1 MVMASGTATLK
12 MSTFDDTTTS
22 WERRVQICSAI
33 EKTYVP
39 NNNGLSHSLDIHT
52 NSKDMHPVDMLTRVV
67 EAEGIRQLLMMTK
80 KEELQKMCEHG
91 ALVDADPN
99 DKRQMIKLILQTWT
113 DIGTKKFLKKVSD
126 AQIVTICKNL
136 GISPIPAF
144 SISSD
149 RNVCVEQIIRQLHI
163 IGLENFS
170 KKVADENVKNILEH
184 TSKSQQPDRLQ
195 IPTGKKNGDSRGER
209 AHSGEKSGA
218 SSTSRSSSREHGMAK
233 SQEILKKTPK
243 SKKEKEKDKD
253 KNDSQKEKEKEKDK
267 DKNETKSPR
276 KAEKE
281 KGKKKS

>member
-12 MSTFDDTTTS
+12 MSTFDDAATS

-39 NNNGLSHSLDIHT
+39 NNNNGSPHSLDIHT

-67 EAEGIRQLLMMTK
+67 EAEGIKQLLMMTK
-80 KEELQKMCEHG
+80 KKELQKMCEHA

-99 DKRQMIKLILQTWT
+99 DKRQMIKHILQTWT
-113 DIGTKKFLKKVSD
+113 DIGTKKFLKQKVSD

-195 IPTGKKNGDSRGER
+195 IPGKKNGDSRGER
-209 AHSGEKSGA
+209 AHSGEKSGT

-233 SQEILKKTPK
+233 SQEILKKSPK
-243 SKKEKEKDKD
+243 SKKKKRKRKKIKMTHKKTQNRLGKQKRKKEKRNLEFSDVI
-253 KNDSQKEKEKEKDK
+253 
-267 DKNETKSPR
+267 P
-276 KAEKE
+276 
-281 KGKKKS
+281 KK

>member
-1 MVMASGTATLK
+1 MASGTATLK
-12 MSTFDDTTTS
+12 MSTYDDASTS
-22 WERRVQICSAI
+22 WERRVQISSAI
-33 EKTYVP
+33 EKTNAP

-80 KEELQKMCEHG
+80 KKELQKMCEHG

-113 DIGTKKFLKKVSD
+113 DIGTKKFLKHKVSD

-136 GISPIPAF
+136 GIIPPIPAF

-195 IPTGKKNGDSRGER
+195 IP
-209 AHSGEKSGA
+209 
-218 SSTSRSSSREHGMAK
+218 
-233 SQEILKKTPK
+233 
-243 SKKEKEKDKD
+243 
-253 KNDSQKEKEKEKDK
+253 
-267 DKNETKSPR
+267 
-276 KAEKE
+276 
-281 KGKKKS
+281 GKKKRGLPWGKSTFRRKVWNKFHVTLFIT

>member
-12 MSTFDDTTTS
+12 MSNFDDAATS

-39 NNNGLSHSLDIHT
+39 NNNGLSSSLDIHT

-80 KEELQKMCEHG
+80 KKELQKMCEHG

-113 DIGTKKFLKKVSD
+113 DIGTKKFLKQKVSD

-136 GISPIPAF
+136 GISPPVPAF

-195 IPTGKKNGDSRGER
+195 IPGKKNGDSRGER
-209 AHSGEKSGA
+209 AHSGEKSGT

-233 SQEILKKTPK
+233 SQEILKKSPK
-243 SKKEKEKDKD
+243 SKKEKEKEKD
-253 KNDSQKEKEKEKDK
+253 KNDTQKD
-267 DKNETKSPR
+267 TKSPR